1 MDRYP
6 AMFTLIRYAYR
17 VAPASALL
25 VFGLAVLSAALG
37 VLMTVLIGQV
47 VGAVPK
53 VLSGQQGAMSASLFT
68 LLVVGVCVALVV
80 TSSLPAFQQ
89 FARQVLLNHVRRDIT
104 LNLAGPLLRPNG
116 MAHLEDPVVLD
127 QAERA
132 DGERDQGS
140 FQLRIGLE
148 SVPVLVSSRLLLLG
162 SAGLVG
168 QLFSW
173 WVAVGLAAVALFME
187 WYQGWSVSGEIE
199 SMYSNTDEMRKAN
212 YVSDLGMREALKELR
227 VFALATWLSKRL
239 EAAWLANWA
248 PIWRARR
255 KRLWRSLPAGLVHL
269 GANGLAVVLVGRAA
283 LAGELPVGQVAT
295 IVLAILALSAG
306 YNGWAA
312 TQVKRGLTSYQAMRE
327 LPDLI
332 PSRHPEHA
340 VTRRSQPAVSE
351 TPMPQQSI
359 RFEDV
364 SFHYP
369 GSDVDVVHRLNL
381 EIPAGRALALVGI
394 NGAGKSTLVKLLTG
408 MYEPTGGRITVDG
421 IDLRELELPTWQR
434 QVATIVQDFARFPL
448 SAADNVMLGS
458 MGDARDMR
466 ALRRAAAQSGVDK
479 VIDGFPDAW
488 ATILDKTFEGGVD
501 MSGGEWQRV
510 ALTRALFA
518 VESGASVLVL
528 DEPAAA
534 LDVRAEAELVDRY
547 LDLTSGV
554 TSLIISHRFSV
565 VRDAHCICVLDGGQ
579 IAESGTH
586 EQLLAA
592 DGRYAQMFTLQAQ
605 RYASGVSDG

>member
-1 MDRYP
+1 ML
-6 AMFTLIRYAYR
+6 TLMRYACR
-17 VAPASALL
+17 VAPASAGL

-37 VLMTVLIGQV
+37 VLLPVLIGQV
-47 VGAVPK
+47 VGAVPQ
-53 VLSGQQGAMSASLFT
+53 VLSGQQGAMSGPAFT

-80 TSSLPAFQQ
+80 MSSLPAFQDAAQ
-89 FARQVLLNHVRRDIT
+89 HVLLNDVRRDIT
-104 LNLAGPLLRPNG
+104 LNLVGPLLHPTG

-148 SVPVLVSSRLLLLG
+148 SVPTLVSSRLLLLG
-162 SAGLVG
+162 SAGVVG

-173 WVAVGLAAVALFME
+173 WVTVGLAAVALFME
-187 WYQGWSVSGEIE
+187 WYQGWSVRGEIE
-199 SMYSNTDEMRKAN
+199 SMYSNTDQMRKVT
-212 YVSDLGMREALKELR
+212 YVSDLGMRDALKELR
-227 VFALATWLSKRL
+227 VFGLATWIRHRFD
-239 EAAWLANWA
+239 AAWLANWA

-255 KRLWRSLPAGLVHL
+255 KRLWRSIPIGLVHL
-269 GANGLAVVLVGRAA
+269 GVNGLAVLLVGRAA
-283 LAGELPVGQVAT
+283 LTGDLPVGQVAT
-295 IVLAILALSAG
+295 IVLAILALGASF
-306 YNGWAA
+306 NGWAA
-312 TQVKRGLTSYQAMRE
+312 AQVKRGLTSYHAMRE

-332 PSRHPEHA
+332 ASRHPE
-340 VTRRSQPAVSE
+340 PAVKGRRLPPFSD
-351 TPMPQQSI
+351 TLLPRHSI

-369 GSDVDVVHRLNL
+369 GSDVNVLHDLNL
-381 EIPAGRALALVGI
+381 EIRVGRALALVGI

-408 MYEPTGGRITVDG
+408 MYEPTSGRITVDG
-421 IDLRELELPTWQR
+421 IDLRELELRAWQR

-458 MGDARDMR
+458 MGNARDVQ
-466 ALRRAAAQSGVDK
+466 ALHRVAAQARVDK
-479 VIDGFPDAW
+479 VIDGLPDGW
-488 ATILDKTFEGGVD
+488 DTVLDRTFEGGVD
-501 MSGGEWQRV
+501 LSGGEWQRL

-518 VESGASVLVL
+518 VASGSSVLVL

-534 LDVRAEAELVDRY
+534 LDVRAEAELVERY

-565 VRDAHCICVLDGGQ
+565 VRDAHCICVLDGGE
-579 IAESGTH
+579 IVESGTH
-586 EQLLAA
+586 EELLAA
-592 DGRYAQMFTLQAQ
+592 DGRYAQMFTLQAK